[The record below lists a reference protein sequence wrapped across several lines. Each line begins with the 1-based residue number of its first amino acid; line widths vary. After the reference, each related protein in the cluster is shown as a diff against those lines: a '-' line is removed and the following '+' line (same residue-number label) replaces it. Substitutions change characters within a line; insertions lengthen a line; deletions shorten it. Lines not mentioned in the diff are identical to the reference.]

1 MALEFGV
8 FDHIEPVPNMGLQ
21 ETYELRMQQI
31 EVLDLAGYYAYHL
44 AEHHTPAVHSLAPSQ
59 NVFLAAVS
67 QRTSKIRFG
76 PGICVLPLHHPV
88 QLIEEYCMLDHLSG
102 GRLEIGVGRG
112 GVFEAFFWGQD
123 SDVETN
129 YARYRE
135 TLAAVQ
141 NGLSNDVL
149 THQGEF
155 YNFDALPMR
164 LRPLQQPTPPF
175 WYMRNVETA
184 AMDGMNTIIVGGL
197 DSFEA
202 NVKRYHQEW
211 EKHQGVG
218 ALTAQGTE
226 PKIGLVVH
234 LLLADTDEEAMEQAK
249 PAWEHYSWNLGTPRR
264 LEAERRGLT
273 QFQGEGMN
281 PRPASIPAR
290 EIPQEDR
297 RDLAATL
304 EDMAYTLGEREV
316 AIARE
321 LTKIHEEV
329 SRGSLAELASRYRSE
344 AESGRV
350 PRGEVVIVVGPPS
363 KDHSGVLN
371 QGAIG
376 ESDKLLRVALQS
388 MGTKKAA
395 ETVAS
400 ATGLSRRSLYARALI
415 LINARE

>member
-1 MALEFGV
+1 MALQFGV
-8 FDHIEPVPNMGLQ
+8 FDHIEPVPGLGLQ
-21 ETYELRMQQI
+21 ETYNLRMEQI
-31 EVLDLAGYYAYHL
+31 EILDKAGYYAYHL

-67 QRTSKIRFG
+67 QRTENIRFG

-112 GVFEAFFWGQD
+112 GVFEAYFWGQD
-123 SDVETN
+123 SDVESN

-141 NGLSNDVL
+141 SGLSNDVL

-155 YNFDALPMR
+155 YNFDELPMR
-164 LRPLQQPTPPF
+164 LRPMQQPMPPF

-202 NVKRYHQEW
+202 NVKRYHEEW
-211 EKHQGVG
+211 DKHQGAG
-218 ALTAQGTE
+218 SLTAQGTV

-234 LLLADTDEEAMEQAK
+234 LLLADTDEEAMAQAK
-249 PAWEHYSWNLGTPRR
+249 PAWDHYSWNLGTPRR

-281 PRPASIPAR
+281 PRPSAIPAR
-290 EIPQEDR
+290 EIPREER

-304 EDMAYTLGEREV
+304 EDEERIE
-316 AIARE
+316 RRQN
-321 LTKIHEEV
+321 LQ
-329 SRGSLAELASRYRSE
+329 
-344 AESGRV
+344 GRV
-350 PRGEVVIVVGPPS
+350 ANPAGG
-363 KDHSGVLN
+363 
-371 QGAIG
+371 GAG
-376 ESDKLLRVALQS
+376 FGSVAGS
-388 MGTKKAA
+388 P
-395 ETVAS
+395 ETIRKYMDEYV
-400 ATGLSRRSLYARALI
+400 ATGANYFVAAFQWGDLSHEQALRSIDLFTNQVMPYYK
-415 LINARE
+415 

>member
-1 MALEFGV
+1 MALQFGV
-8 FDHIEPVPNMGLQ
+8 FDHIEPVPGLGLQ
-21 ETYELRMQQI
+21 ETYNLRMEQI
-31 EVLDLAGYYAYHL
+31 EILDKAGYYAYHL

-67 QRTSKIRFG
+67 QRTNNIRFG

-123 SDVETN
+123 SDVESN

-155 YNFDALPMR
+155 YNFDELPMR
-164 LRPLQQPTPPF
+164 LRPMQQPMPPF

-202 NVKRYHQEW
+202 NVTRYREEW
-211 EKHQGVG
+211 DKHQGAG
-218 ALTAQGTE
+218 SLTAQGTL

-234 LLLADTDEEAMEQAK
+234 LLLADTDDEAMAQAK
-249 PAWEHYSWNLGTPRR
+249 PAWDHYSWNLGTPRR

-281 PRPASIPAR
+281 PRPSDIPAR
-290 EIPQEDR
+290 DIPQEER

-304 EDMAYTLGEREV
+304 EDE
-316 AIARE
+316 
-321 LTKIHEEV
+321 
-329 SRGSLAELASRYRSE
+329 
-344 AESGRV
+344 GRV
-350 PRGEVVIVVGPPS
+350 ERRQNLRGQVANPVG
-363 KDHSGVLN
+363 G
-371 QGAIG
+371 GAG
-376 ESDKLLRVALQS
+376 FGSVAGS
-388 MGTKKAA
+388 P
-395 ETVAS
+395 ETIRKYMDEYV
-400 ATGLSRRSLYARALI
+400 ATGANYFVAAFQWGDLSHEQALRSIDLFTNQVMPLYK
-415 LINARE
+415 

>member
-1 MALEFGV
+1 MALQFGV
-8 FDHIEPVPNMGLQ
+8 FDHIEPVPGLGLQ
-21 ETYELRMQQI
+21 ETYDLRMEQI
-31 EVLDLAGYYAYHL
+31 EVLDKAGYYAYHL

-67 QRTSKIRFG
+67 QRTKNIRFG

-123 SDVETN
+123 SDVESN

-141 NGLSNDVL
+141 YGLSHDVL
-149 THQGEF
+149 DHHGEF
-155 YNFDALPMR
+155 YDFDELPMR
-164 LRPLQQPTPPF
+164 LRPKQEPMPPF

-202 NVKRYHQEW
+202 NVTRYRQEW

-218 ALTAQGTE
+218 ALTAQGAE

-234 LLLADTDEEAMEQAK
+234 LLLADTDEEAMAQAK
-249 PAWEHYSWNLGTPRR
+249 PAWDHYSWNLGTPRR

-281 PRPASIPAR
+281 PRPSSIPVR
-290 EIPQEDR
+290 DIPQEER
-297 RDLAATL
+297 LDLASTL
-304 EDMAYTLGEREV
+304 EDEERIE
-316 AIARE
+316 RRDN
-321 LTKIHEEV
+321 L
-329 SRGSLAELASRYRSE
+329 R
-344 AESGRV
+344 GRV
-350 PRGEVVIVVGPPS
+350 ANPAGG
-363 KDHSGVLN
+363 
-371 QGAIG
+371 GAG
-376 ESDKLLRVALQS
+376 FGSVAGS
-388 MGTKKAA
+388 P
-395 ETVAS
+395 ETIRKYMDEYV
-400 ATGLSRRSLYARALI
+400 ATGANYFVGAFQWGDLSHEQAMRSIELFTNEVMPHYAG
-415 LINARE
+415 

>member
-1 MALEFGV
+1 MALQFGV
-8 FDHIEPVPNMGLQ
+8 FDHIEPVPGLGLQ
-21 ETYELRMQQI
+21 ETYNLRMDQI
-31 EVLDLAGYYAYHL
+31 EVLDKAGYYSYHL

-67 QRTSKIRFG
+67 QRTENIRFG

-112 GVFEAFFWGQD
+112 GVFEAYFWGQD

-135 TLAAVQ
+135 TLKAVQ

-149 THQGEF
+149 THKGEF
-155 YNFDALPMR
+155 YDFDELPMR
-164 LRPLQQPTPPF
+164 LRPMQQPMPPF

-184 AMDGMNTIIVGGL
+184 AIDGMNTIIVGGL

-202 NVKRYHQEW
+202 NVKRYREEW
-211 EKHQGVG
+211 DKHQGVG

-234 LLLADTDEEAMEQAK
+234 LLLADTDEEAMAQAK
-249 PAWEHYSWNLGTPRR
+249 PAWDHYSWNLGTPRR

-281 PRPASIPAR
+281 PRPAAIPER
-290 EIPQEDR
+290 DIPHEER

-304 EDMAYTLGEREV
+304 EDEKRIER
-316 AIARE
+316 RQN
-321 LTKIHEEV
+321 LQ
-329 SRGSLAELASRYRSE
+329 
-344 AESGRV
+344 GRV
-350 PRGEVVIVVGPPS
+350 ANPAGG
-363 KDHSGVLN
+363 
-371 QGAIG
+371 GAG
-376 ESDKLLRVALQS
+376 FGSVAGS
-388 MGTKKAA
+388 P
-395 ETVAS
+395 ETIRKYMDEYV
-400 ATGLSRRSLYARALI
+400 ATGANYFVGAFQWGDLSHEQAMRSIELFTNEVMPHYA
-415 LINARE
+415 

>member
-1 MALEFGV
+1 MSLEFGV
-8 FDHIEPVPNMGLQ
+8 FDHIEPVPGQPLSQIYNNRL
-21 ETYELRMQQI
+21 EQI
-31 EVLDLAGYYAYHL
+31 ERFDSAGFYAYHL

-67 QRTSKIRFG
+67 QRTTKIRFG

-123 SDVETN
+123 SDVEAN

-141 NGLSNDVL
+141 TGLANDVL
-149 THQGEF
+149 THHGEF

-164 LRPLQQPTPPF
+164 LRPMQQPTPPF

-234 LLLADTDEEAMEQAK
+234 LLLADTDEEAMKQAE
-249 PAWEHYSWNLGTPRR
+249 PAWEHYRWNLATPRR

-273 QFQGEGMN
+273 QFAGENM
-281 PRPASIPAR
+281 
-290 EIPQEDR
+290 
-297 RDLAATL
+297 
-304 EDMAYTLGEREV
+304 
-316 AIARE
+316 
-321 LTKIHEEV
+321 
-329 SRGSLAELASRYRSE
+329 
-344 AESGRV
+344 
-350 PRGEVVIVVGPPS
+350 
-363 KDHSGVLN
+363 
-371 QGAIG
+371 
-376 ESDKLLRVALQS
+376 
-388 MGTKKAA
+388 
-395 ETVAS
+395 
-400 ATGLSRRSLYARALI
+400 
-415 LINARE
+415 

>member
-1 MALEFGV
+1 MALQFGV
-8 FDHIEPVPNMGLQ
+8 FDHIEPVPGLGLQ
-21 ETYELRMQQI
+21 ETYNLRMDQI
-31 EVLDLAGYYAYHL
+31 EVLDKAGYYAYHL

-67 QRTSKIRFG
+67 QRTQNIRFG

-123 SDVETN
+123 SDVEAN

-149 THQGEF
+149 THKGEF
-155 YNFDALPMR
+155 YEFEQLPMR
-164 LRPLQQPTPPF
+164 LRPMQQPMPPF

-184 AMDGMNTIIVGGL
+184 AIDGMNTIIVGGL
-197 DSFEA
+197 DGFEA
-202 NVKRYHQEW
+202 NVKRYREEW
-211 EKHQGVG
+211 NKHQGVG
-218 ALTAQGTE
+218 SLTAQGTV

-234 LLLADTDEEAMEQAK
+234 LLLADTDTEAMAQAK
-249 PAWEHYSWNLGTPRR
+249 PAWDHYSWNLGTPRR

-281 PRPASIPAR
+281 PRPASVPSR
-290 EIPQEDR
+290 DLPHEER

-304 EDMAYTLGEREV
+304 EDEERIE
-316 AIARE
+316 RRQN
-321 LTKIHEEV
+321 L
-329 SRGSLAELASRYRSE
+329 R
-344 AESGRV
+344 GRV
-350 PRGEVVIVVGPPS
+350 ADPTGG
-363 KDHSGVLN
+363 
-371 QGAIG
+371 GAG
-376 ESDKLLRVALQS
+376 FGSVAGS
-388 MGTKKAA
+388 PDTIRKYMD
-395 ETVAS
+395 EYV
-400 ATGLSRRSLYARALI
+400 ATGANYFVGAFQWGDLSHEQAMRSIELFTNEVMPHYV
-415 LINARE
+415 

>member
-1 MALEFGV
+1 MVLQFGV
-8 FDHIEPVPNMGLQ
+8 FDHIEPVPGLGLQ
-21 ETYELRMQQI
+21 ETYNLRMDQI
-31 EVLDLAGYYAYHL
+31 EVLDKAGYYAYHL

-67 QRTSKIRFG
+67 QRTQNIRFG

-123 SDVETN
+123 SDVEAN

-149 THQGEF
+149 THKGEF
-155 YNFDALPMR
+155 YEFEQLPMR
-164 LRPLQQPTPPF
+164 LRPMQQPMPPF

-184 AMDGMNTIIVGGL
+184 AIDGMNTIIVGGL
-197 DSFEA
+197 DGFEA
-202 NVKRYHQEW
+202 NVKRYREEW
-211 EKHQGVG
+211 DKHQGVG
-218 ALTAQGTE
+218 SLTAQGTV

-234 LLLADTDEEAMEQAK
+234 LLLADTDTEAMAQAK
-249 PAWEHYSWNLGTPRR
+249 PAWDHYSWNLGTPRR

-281 PRPASIPAR
+281 PRPASVPSR
-290 EIPQEDR
+290 DLPHEER

-304 EDMAYTLGEREV
+304 EDEERIE
-316 AIARE
+316 RRQN
-321 LTKIHEEV
+321 L
-329 SRGSLAELASRYRSE
+329 R
-344 AESGRV
+344 GRV
-350 PRGEVVIVVGPPS
+350 ADPTGG
-363 KDHSGVLN
+363 
-371 QGAIG
+371 GAG
-376 ESDKLLRVALQS
+376 FGSVAGS
-388 MGTKKAA
+388 PDTIRKYMD
-395 ETVAS
+395 EYV
-400 ATGLSRRSLYARALI
+400 ATGANYFVSAFQWGDLSHEQAMRSIELFTNEVMPHYV
-415 LINARE
+415 

>member
-1 MALEFGV
+1 MALQFGV
-8 FDHIEPVPNMGLQ
+8 FDHIEPVPGLGLQ
-21 ETYELRMQQI
+21 ETYNLRMDQI
-31 EVLDLAGYYAYHL
+31 EVLDKAGYYAYHL

-67 QRTSKIRFG
+67 QRTETIRFG

-112 GVFEAFFWGQD
+112 GVFEAYFWGQD

-135 TLAAVQ
+135 TLKAVQ

-149 THQGEF
+149 THKGEF
-155 YNFDALPMR
+155 YDFDELPMR
-164 LRPLQQPTPPF
+164 LRPMQQPMPPF

-184 AMDGMNTIIVGGL
+184 AIDGMNTIIVGGL

-202 NVKRYHQEW
+202 NVKRYREEW
-211 EKHQGVG
+211 DKHQGVG

-234 LLLADTDEEAMEQAK
+234 LLLADTDEEAMAQAK
-249 PAWEHYSWNLGTPRR
+249 PAWDHYSWNLGTPRR

-281 PRPASIPAR
+281 PRPAAIPER
-290 EIPQEDR
+290 DIPHEER

-304 EDMAYTLGEREV
+304 EDEERIE
-316 AIARE
+316 RRQN
-321 LTKIHEEV
+321 LQ
-329 SRGSLAELASRYRSE
+329 
-344 AESGRV
+344 GRV
-350 PRGEVVIVVGPPS
+350 ANPAGG
-363 KDHSGVLN
+363 
-371 QGAIG
+371 GAG
-376 ESDKLLRVALQS
+376 FGSVAGS
-388 MGTKKAA
+388 P
-395 ETVAS
+395 ETIRKYMDEYV
-400 ATGLSRRSLYARALI
+400 ATGANYFVGAFQWGDLSHGQAMRSIELFTNEVMPHYA
-415 LINARE
+415 

>member
-1 MALEFGV
+1 MALQFGV
-8 FDHIEPVPNMGLQ
+8 FDHIEPVPGLGLQ
-21 ETYELRMQQI
+21 ETYNLRIDQI
-31 EVLDLAGYYAYHL
+31 EVLDKAGYYAYHL

-67 QRTSKIRFG
+67 QRTQNIRFG

-123 SDVETN
+123 SDVEAN

-149 THQGEF
+149 THKGEF
-155 YNFDALPMR
+155 YEFEQLPMR
-164 LRPLQQPTPPF
+164 LRPMQQPMPPF

-184 AMDGMNTIIVGGL
+184 AIDGMNTIIVGGL
-197 DSFEA
+197 DGFEA
-202 NVKRYHQEW
+202 NVKRYREEW
-211 EKHQGVG
+211 NKHQGVG
-218 ALTAQGTE
+218 SLTAQGTV

-234 LLLADTDEEAMEQAK
+234 LLLADTDTEAMAQAK
-249 PAWEHYSWNLGTPRR
+249 PAWDHYSWNLGTPRR

-281 PRPASIPAR
+281 PRPASVPSR
-290 EIPQEDR
+290 DLPHEER

-304 EDMAYTLGEREV
+304 EDEERIE
-316 AIARE
+316 RRQN
-321 LTKIHEEV
+321 L
-329 SRGSLAELASRYRSE
+329 R
-344 AESGRV
+344 GRV
-350 PRGEVVIVVGPPS
+350 ADPTGG
-363 KDHSGVLN
+363 
-371 QGAIG
+371 GAG
-376 ESDKLLRVALQS
+376 FGSVAGS
-388 MGTKKAA
+388 PDTIRKYMD
-395 ETVAS
+395 EYV
-400 ATGLSRRSLYARALI
+400 ATGANYFVGAFQWGDLSHEQAMRSIELFTNEVMPHYV
-415 LINARE
+415 

>member
-1 MALEFGV
+1 MALQFGV
-8 FDHIEPVPNMGLQ
+8 FDHIEPVPGLGLQ
-21 ETYELRMQQI
+21 ETYNLRMDQI
-31 EVLDLAGYYAYHL
+31 EVLDKAGYYAYHL

-67 QRTSKIRFG
+67 QRTQNIRFG

-123 SDVETN
+123 SDVEAN

-149 THQGEF
+149 THKGEF
-155 YNFDALPMR
+155 YEFEQLPMR
-164 LRPLQQPTPPF
+164 LRPMQQPMPPF

-184 AMDGMNTIIVGGL
+184 AIDGMNTIIVGGL
-197 DSFEA
+197 DGFEA
-202 NVKRYHQEW
+202 NVKRYREEW
-211 EKHQGVG
+211 DKHQGVG
-218 ALTAQGTE
+218 SLTAQGTV

-234 LLLADTDEEAMEQAK
+234 LLLADTDTEAMAQAK
-249 PAWEHYSWNLGTPRR
+249 PAWDHYSWNLGTPRR

-281 PRPASIPAR
+281 PRPASVPSR
-290 EIPQEDR
+290 DLPHEER

-304 EDMAYTLGEREV
+304 EDEERIE
-316 AIARE
+316 RRQN
-321 LTKIHEEV
+321 L
-329 SRGSLAELASRYRSE
+329 R
-344 AESGRV
+344 GRV
-350 PRGEVVIVVGPPS
+350 ADPTGG
-363 KDHSGVLN
+363 
-371 QGAIG
+371 GAG
-376 ESDKLLRVALQS
+376 FGSVAGS
-388 MGTKKAA
+388 PDTIRKYMD
-395 ETVAS
+395 EYV
-400 ATGLSRRSLYARALI
+400 ATGANYFVGAFQWGDLSHEQAMRSIELFTNEVMPHYV
-415 LINARE
+415 